1 MVGSS
6 TSSSASSCIVVEFCT
21 YESFVSEVGD
31 EMWVVGTYRH
41 VMITGRNCILELG
54 RVNAQVEQD
63 GPQPLL
69 ITSML
74 P

>member
-6 TSSSASSCIVVEFCT
+6 TSSSASSCIVVEFGT

-31 EMWVVGTYRH
+31 EMWVDTYRH
-41 VMITGRNCILELG
+41 VMITGRNCILELS
-54 RVNAQVEQD
+54 RVKAQVEQD